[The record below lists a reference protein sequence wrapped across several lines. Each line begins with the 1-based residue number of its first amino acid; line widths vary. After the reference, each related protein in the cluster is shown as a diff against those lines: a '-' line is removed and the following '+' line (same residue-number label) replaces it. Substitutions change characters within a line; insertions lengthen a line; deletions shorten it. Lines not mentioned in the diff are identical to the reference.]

1 MKRTIAV
8 VLCVMIC
15 LALASVTAAAQD
27 SPMLFKTKCA
37 ACHGQDGNADTPMA
51 KKQNI
56 KSFKSPEVQKMSD
69 TEIQDMIA
77 NGGSKKM
84 ATHQFEK
91 KGLTPE
97 QIKGLA
103 AYVKELGKK

>member
-56 KSFKSPEVQKMSD
+56 KSFKDPSVQKMSEAD
-69 TEIQDMIA
+69 LTAMIGE
-77 NGGSKKM
+77 GGAKQL
-84 ATHQFEK
+84 ATHQFSK

-97 QIKGLA
+97 QIKGLV
-103 AYVKELGKK
+103 AYVKQLGK